1 MIAVRIAVYP
11 GSFDPITTG
20 HLDIIKRAAV
30 MFDKLIITV
39 MHNAKKTPMF
49 TLEERVE
56 LIRKAT
62 VGIPN
67 IEVDSYSGL
76 LADYTRERE
85 ASFIVRGLR
94 ALSDFEYEFQ
104 MALTNRKLN
113 PNADTVFLTT
123 SAENMY
129 LSSSI
134 VKEVMMNGSFIRD
147 AVPDAIVEDILNK
160 IKI

>member
-49 TLEERVE
+49 SLEERVE

-62 VGIPN
+62 EGIEN

-94 ALSDFEYEFQ
+94 ALSD
-104 MALTNRKLN
+104 LK
-113 PNADTVFLTT
+113 
-123 SAENMY
+123 
-129 LSSSI
+129 
-134 VKEVMMNGSFIRD
+134 
-147 AVPDAIVEDILNK
+147 
-160 IKI
+160 